1 MLARIFSGFL
11 GLLFTVITLI
21 TVFDG
26 SFKLVEGKYGW
37 TIPFLGIA
45 FMVYAIGGQTLLRKY
60 FPMWAESE
68 EKLVTKKNENE
79 VQN

>member
-1 MLARIFSGFL
+1 MLVRIFSGFL

-21 TVFDG
+21 TIFDG

-37 TIPFLGIA
+37 MIPFLGIA

-60 FPMWAESE
+60 FPMWAENE
-68 EKLVTKKNENE
+68 EKLATKKSENE